1 MSHTHIPL
9 MALTGLV
16 QSLNSDVKA
25 FKTVIIQCNSFCQQV
40 DDWMLLKIT
49 EELSEEMFLK
59 KERESRVYK
68 H

>member
-9 MALTGLV
+9 KALTGLV
-16 QSLNSDVKA
+16 RSLNSDVKA

-49 EELSEEMFLK
+49 EEIIQRNVFEERK
-59 KERESRVYK
+59 RIPG
-68 H
+68 